1 MQNEFSRILLLSD
14 EHMDNLGNKARQ
26 RKIDEQ
32 IAAMMQALVK
42 AVEESTPMSNPSPYS
57 RSGYKEE

>member
-1 MQNEFSRILLLSD
+1 
-14 EHMDNLGNKARQ
+14 MDNLGNKARQ

-42 AVEESTPMSNPSPYS
+42 AVEESTPMSNPFPYS